1 MTGLRKTT
9 GSSSAKWILSVEG
22 DSSTPEI
29 PPYDHVIIAAPFA
42 SSAITILG
50 SPAAQTLLRP
60 SVEYVRLHVTLLT
73 TTSPAPNA
81 SYFGLREGSH
91 IPRVIFTTWDA
102 VRHGDV
108 NTPQPEFNA
117 LNYIDKIRTLEIDGV
132 DEWVVKIFSS
142 ERIPDEWLENM
153 FGTGQV
159 GWVFRKE
166 VKCLNCFW
174 TIFAKLTT

>member
-1 MTGLRKTT
+1 
-9 GSSSAKWILSVEG
+9 VEG

-50 SPAAQTLLRP
+50 SPAAQTLLSP
-60 SVEYVRLHVTLLT
+60 PVEYVRLHVTLLT

-159 GWVFRKE
+159 GWVLRKE
-166 VKCLNCFW
+166 VKCLNCLW